1 MALSVDG
8 RTCWTFGAGDHGKLG
23 HGDTSR
29 IYRPKVIEALQGMV
43 LQKVQAGSQ
52 VSLAL
57 TTCGHVRFSN
67 LRELQQYFL
76 ILLGRTF
83 CSQILDVE
91 KD

>member
-57 TTCGHVRFSN
+57 TTCGHVGFPNFRDLKQFH
-67 LRELQQYFL
+67 L
-76 ILLGRTF
+76 I
-83 CSQILDVE
+83 
-91 KD
+91 

>member
-29 IYRPKVIEALQGMV
+29 IYRPKVVEALQGMV
-43 LQKVQAGSQ
+43 LQKIQAGSQ

-57 TTCGHVRFSN
+57 TTCGHVRRLSIFFT
-67 LRELQQYFL
+67 LRPVTKYLAAESR
-76 ILLGRTF
+76 I
-83 CSQILDVE
+83 VE
-91 KD
+91 